1 MAEFSKL
8 ITTNNGLTLLS
19 KLLVGDATI
28 EFTKIA
34 LSSGDYTNS
43 IIEELSSFEYEQI
56 VPVSKITR
64 LNGTSVKIEGA
75 FTNTEITDGYYI
87 RALGLYAIDPDL
99 GEILYSVA
107 IETSGNCY
115 MPPYQ
120 NATAS
125 SIYLQLVTTI
135 SNSENVSLN
144 VNQAAVA
151 TVGDI
156 RTLEREITDIRGFIG
171 YNESD
176 IYGVEVDLKNKKITR
191 LAGSANLSAGA
202 DFDEI
207 NIFGGRKRCN
217 LTNDGKV
224 TAYYGEPEFVT
235 SGNNALGNAVQ
246 VMVEQPKFY
255 YKVVPIDLEIINE
268 GENQGYHIRKAR
280 YYISETPKPGF
291 KIHPAFVGNGK
302 VNDFIYLAAF
312 EGSLWDSSAGEYIL
326 DDAQVANF
334 AIAIGTGDMLSSIAE
349 AKPISGS
356 SQDLTRKNVRL
367 LSENRGAGWGQSH
380 ATTIAASQ
388 LLMLIEYASFDMQS
402 VIGNGNVNKS
412 PSMSNI
418 QCTGLTNLLGNSSGK
433 EIDAVSYRGEEN
445 FWGNIW
451 TWIDGINCKNPAM
464 LTMNKVGGTLYIST
478 DILNDD
484 TSAPPYE
491 DTGIHPCY
499 SNNAYISSF
508 GYSEK
513 FDWLFVPTECNG
525 NSSLPVGDGMLN
537 NSSNWRTIAIGGY
550 CANNSNAGAFCLT
563 LNPSSVYKSWTTGGR
578 LVYIPSKGGTEK

>member
-268 GENQGYHIRKAR
+268 GENQGYHIRKAS

-326 DDAQVANF
+326 DDAQVADF
-334 AIAIGTGDMLSSIAE
+334 AIAIGTGDMLSSVSK

-356 SQDLTRKNVRL
+356 SQNLTRKNARL

-402 VIGNGNVNKS
+402 VLGDGNVNKN
-412 PSMSNI
+412 PSMSNV
-418 QCTGLTNLLGNSSGK
+418 QCTGLTDSLGNISGK
-433 EIDAVSYRGEEN
+433 EVDAVSYRGEEN
-445 FWGNIW
+445 FWGNVW
-451 TWIDGINCKNPAM
+451 TWVDGLNVQNPSM
-464 LTMNKVGGTLYIST
+464 FTTHKVSTLYVSSDT
-478 DILNDD
+478 LNDD
-484 TSAPPYE
+484 TSVYPYE

-513 FDWLFVPTECNG
+513 FDWLFIPTECNG

-537 NSSNWRTIAIGGY
+537 NSSGWRTIAMGGY

-563 LNPSSVYKSWTTGGR
+563 LTPSSVYKAWTTGGR

>member
-8 ITTNNGLTLLS
+8 ITTNSGLALLS
-19 KLLVGDATI
+19 KLLAGDAII

-34 LSSGDYTNS
+34 LSSRDYTDIS
-43 IIEELSSFEYEQI
+43 IEELTSLDYKQI
-56 VPVSKITR
+56 APVSNVTR
-64 LNGTSVKIEGA
+64 LNSTSIKIEGA

-87 RALGLYAIDPDL
+87 RAVGLYALDPDL

-115 MPPYQ
+115 MPSY
-120 NATAS
+120 NNTTAS
-125 SIYLQLVTTI
+125 SVYLQLITTI

-156 RTLEREITDIRGFIG
+156 RALEREITDIRGFIG

-176 IYGVEVDLKNKKITR
+176 IYGVEVDLKNKRITR
-191 LAGSANLSAGA
+191 LAGAANLSAGA
-202 DFDEI
+202 DFDKVKS
-207 NIFGGRKRCN
+207 FGGRRRCN

-224 TAYYGEPEFVT
+224 TAYYGEPRFVS
-235 SGNNALGNAVQ
+235 SGKDEQGNAVQ
-246 VMVEQPKFY
+246 VMVEQPKYY
-255 YKVVPIDLEIINE
+255 YKVVPIDLEIIKE
-268 GENQGYHIRKAR
+268 GGNQGYHIRKAR

-302 VNDFIYLAAF
+302 INDFIYLAAF

-326 DDAQVANF
+326 DDAQVADF
-334 AIAIGTGDMLSSIAE
+334 AIAVGAGDMLSSISK
-349 AKPISGS
+349 AKPISGN
-356 SQDLTRKNVRL
+356 SQNLTRKNVRL

-380 ATTIAASQ
+380 AATIAASQ

-402 VIGNGNVNKS
+402 VIGDGNINKN
-412 PSMSNI
+412 PSTSNV
-418 QCTGLTNLLGNSSGK
+418 QCTGLTDSLGNSSGK
-433 EIDAVSYRGEEN
+433 EVDAVSYRGEEN
-445 FWGNIW
+445 LWGNVW
-451 TWIDGINCKNPAM
+451 TWVDGLNCQNPAM
-464 LTMNKVGGTLYIST
+464 FATKKVGALYVST
-478 DILNDD
+478 DTLNDD
-484 TSAPPYE
+484 TSASPYE

-499 SNNAYISSF
+499 SGNAYISSF

-513 FDWLFVPTECNG
+513 FDWLFIPTECNG

-537 NSSNWRTIAIGGY
+537 NSSGWRTIAMGGY
-550 CANNSNAGAFCLT
+550 CANSSNAGAFCLT
-563 LNPSSVYKSWTTGGR
+563 LTPSSVYKSWTTGGR